1 MGLFNRK
8 KEEIQ
13 SKTEQ
18 DFQQIVDIVKNLDKT
33 EFKKFMDATQLV
45 WEGYDRLLRVKTRD
59 EKEVKPVDDLTNSF
73 IETGDKSVSD
83 K

>member
-1 MGLFNRK
+1 
-8 KEEIQ
+8 
-13 SKTEQ
+13 
-18 DFQQIVDIVKNLDKT
+18 
-33 EFKKFMDATQLV
+33 MDATQLV

-73 IETGDKSVSD
+73 IETGDKNVSD